1 LFSRTDCHN
10 KGGGHVPL
18 ANVMSLIVAQIDKAA
33 QRLDFDLAAQIQ
45 SLQDRTPADV
55 VTPTEKLQRLQFL
68 NRSLGDDRLA
78 LDTLERVLAG
88 NELQPVNYLER
99 GAIAARAVARIQIR
113 QPNSRSY
120 GWGTGFLIAPQ
131 VLITNNHVFPGQD
144 WTVYSSAQFDYETD
158 L

>member
-1 LFSRTDCHN
+1 
-10 KGGGHVPL
+10 
-18 ANVMSLIVAQIDKAA
+18 MSLIVAQIDKAA

-55 VTPTEKLQRLQFL
+55 VTPTEKSQRLQFL
-68 NRSLGDDRLA
+68 NQSLGDDRLA

-113 QPNSRSY
+113 QPNGQAY

-131 VLITNNHVFPGQD
+131 VLITNNHVLPSQD
-144 WTVYSSAQFDYETD
+144 WAVYSSAQFN
-158 L
+158 